1 MVAVGRENIPQ
12 TRVLDTPSKVAK
24 QVIHIAETSSDL
36 SIVSLIGGLQLIYSN
51 FPDSYKIILDKYK
64 KGECKGI
71 RWVTNVEEESVEIL
85 KKFLNLGIQIKHVK
99 NLPPMNF
106 AVGDKEVNTTIE
118 KMEGGKMIQS
128 LITSNEPTYI
138 TYFYSI
144 FEQLWNKGI
153 DAQDRIRNIEE
164 GRADETNIEIIPNP
178 KNGIDNAWKIL
189 RSAKKEILIVCS
201 TSNAFRRQLQMGGLE
216 LLKEIL
222 KNNNANVR
230 ILVPADAD
238 ASSTIKELAISY
250 PRIDIRS
257 LEEALQT
264 CITIVMVDRKEC
276 VIVEAKD
283 DTKDSSYDAAGI
295 STYSNSKTFVSS
307 YVSIFESL
315 WNQTELYEQLKK
327 SNAQLTNLYKQVVAT
342 NEQMKINSNVQNE
355 FINIAAHE
363 LRAPIQPI
371 LGLAEVLRDKEQ
383 QENTEQKHTE
393 NNDVLLNVIIR
404 NAKKL
409 RQLTENILDIT
420 KIENNSMEL
429 NKEEF
434 ILSRTVL
441 DSFTDFSNQ
450 ISKEQK
456 ENVKLI
462 LALDEGDVL
471 VVADKHRVNQVISN
485 LLNNAIKFTEQG
497 DITISTEKKEKYGK
511 EVIVKVKDTG
521 SGIDPDIMSRLF
533 TKFATKSHTGTG
545 LGLFISKIIVEAHG
559 GRMWAENNPE
569 GKELH
574 LVLVFHL
581 IEQRMNLLCLHQ
593 FLPHKPLT
601 VVVKTHIQVI
611 VGPG

>member
-1 MVAVGRENIPQ
+1 MAAVGRENIHQ

-24 QVIHIAETSSDL
+24 QVIHIAETSSNL

-64 KGECKGI
+64 KGEGKGI
-71 RWVTNVEEESVEIL
+71 RWVTNVEKESVEIL
-85 KKFLNLGIQIKHVK
+85 KEFLDLGMQIKHVK

-128 LITSNEPTYI
+128 LITSSQPDNI

-144 FEQLWNKGI
+144 FEQLWDKGI
-153 DAQDRIRNIEE
+153 EAQNRIRNIEE
-164 GRADETNIEIIPNP
+164 GIAEETDIEIIPNP
-178 KNGIDNAWKIL
+178 KKGIDKAWKIVK
-189 RSAKKEILIVCS
+189 SAKKEILIVYS
-201 TSNAFRRQLQMGGLE
+201 TPNAFRRQLEMGGVE

-222 KNNNANVR
+222 EKNNAKVR
-230 ILVPADAD
+230 ILVPADAE
-238 ASSTIKELAISY
+238 AKLIIKEIAILY

-264 CITIVMVDRKEC
+264 CITIIMVDRKEC
-276 VIVEAKD
+276 VIVESKD
-283 DTKDSSYDAAGI
+283 DTKHSSYDAAGI

-315 WNQTELYEQLKK
+315 WNQTELYGQLKK
-327 SNAQLTNLYKQVVAT
+327 SNAQLTNLYKQLVAT
-342 NEQMKINSNVQNE
+342 NEQMKINSNTQKE

-363 LRAPIQPI
+363 LRTPIQPI
-371 LGLAEVLRDKEQ
+371 LGLAEILRDKDQ
-383 QENTEQKHTE
+383 RQDDGEQKYME
-393 NNDVLLNVIIR
+393 NNYDLLNVIIR

-409 RQLTENILDIT
+409 QQLTENILDIT

-441 DSFTDFSNQ
+441 ESFTDFANQ
-450 ISKEQK
+450 LSKQHK

-471 VVADKHRVNQVISN
+471 VVADKHRVSQVISN

-497 DITISTEKKEKYGK
+497 DITISTEKEEKYGK
-511 EVIVKVKDTG
+511 EVIVKVKDSG

-545 LGLFISKIIVEAHG
+545 LGLFISKIIVETHG
-559 GRMWAENNPE
+559 GRMWAENNPP
-569 GKELH
+569 GIGASFSFTLPIATN
-574 LVLVFHL
+574 LV
-581 IEQRMNLLCLHQ
+581 
-593 FLPHKPLT
+593 
-601 VVVKTHIQVI
+601 
-611 VGPG
+611 